1 MTALALTPQP
11 GTASVTLSVT
21 AAPAGPVTLTR
32 TDTNG
37 TAPVRL
43 RTGQAPIAGA
53 MVVQDNEPALTGPIT
68 YQVVDSAGV
77 TTSVSTTLGITGA
90 RVSSVQL
97 PSLAAVPE
105 QVTGYDSA
113 ASSATVV
120 HWPVDRG
127 DPVVICRPAR
137 TREGTLTL
145 FASTSAAARVMAGV
159 LSPGRMLMLR
169 QSDHPGLDM
178 YFVPTDR
185 DAEPVQLM
193 AGGRW
198 VWSVSVRY
206 VEVKAPAVPLLG
218 NAGWT
223 FADLTARYA
232 TFSAVRASF
241 PDFAAL
247 TVGPAS

>member
-1 MTALALTPQP
+1 VTALALTPQP
-11 GTASVTLSVT
+11 ATASVSVSVT
-21 AAPAGPVTLTR
+21 AAPAGAVTLTR
-32 TDTNG
+32 TDING

-43 RTGQAPIAGA
+43 RTGQAPIAGT

-68 YQVVDSAGV
+68 YQVVDSAGAAL
-77 TTSVSTTLGITGA
+77 SASTALGIVGA
-90 RVSSVQL
+90 RIASVQL
-97 PSLAAVPE
+97 PSLSAVPE
-105 QVTGYDSA
+105 QVTGYDA
-113 ASSATVV
+113 AATSATVV

-137 TREGTLTL
+137 TREGSLTV
-145 FASTSAAARVMAGV
+145 FSSSSAAARTLAGV
-159 LSPGRMLMLR
+159 IAPGRMLMLR

-185 DAEPVQLM
+185 DAEPVQLL

-198 VWSVSVRY
+198 VWTVTARY
-206 VEVKAPAVPLLG
+206 VEVKPPAIPLLG

-232 TFSAVRASF
+232 TFSAVRAAF

-247 TVGPAS
+247 TVGPSS